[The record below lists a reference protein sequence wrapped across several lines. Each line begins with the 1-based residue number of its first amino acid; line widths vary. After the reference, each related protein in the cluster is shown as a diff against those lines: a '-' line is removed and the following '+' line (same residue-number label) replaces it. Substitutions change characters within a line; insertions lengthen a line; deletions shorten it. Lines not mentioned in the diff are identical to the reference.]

1 MFLLLLSITSSTF
14 AGSATWQANPTSG
27 DWNTAANWT
36 PPTVPNGQSD
46 TATFAASNT
55 TGVSLS
61 ANTEVI
67 GIAFNAGASAFTIT
81 AGPTL
86 TLTVSG
92 AGIANN
98 SGVTQNFV
106 TTSDINGTQHGTIQ
120 FRNGATAGNGTHIT
134 DSGPEASDNPGG
146 ITQFF
151 DSSSAGNVGIDNTI
165 GSGGGFGGG
174 GTEFY
179 DNSTAG
185 NAGFF
190 NRGGLTFI
198 RFFENS
204 TAGNGGFFNGGTVS
218 FSDSSNAGNGTF
230 FNNNGTVNR
239 QPPAGSAQFADTSTA
254 GNGTFTNAGGETS
267 DGTPGSTGFAG
278 NSSAGNGTFTCE
290 PGNEGGDGGGV
301 GFSQASTA
309 ANATLI
315 ANGDS
320 NGDGGGRIYFF
331 NDSSGGQAR
340 VKVFGNGFLDIGGH
354 NAPGVSIGSIQG
366 SGLVFLGA
374 LNLTVGSNNR
384 STNFS
389 GLIQDGRPNQTG
401 SGGSL
406 SKVGTG
412 TLVLRNS
419 NAYTGGTTIN
429 GGKLVVNNESGSG
442 TGSGP
447 LQVNAGRLGGSGMIA
462 GDVTVGDGSGRGAI
476 LSPGESARKRGT
488 LTTQSTLTLKSDA
501 IYKFNLNSD
510 TAKSDSVVSNGVT
523 IHSGAQFTF
532 TDVAHGT
539 LPIGTVF
546 TVIDNTSGNS
556 ITGTFSN
563 LPDGS
568 TFSSHGN
575 TYQVNYEGG
584 DGNDLTLTVV
594 P

>member
-1 MFLLLLSITSSTF
+1 MLGADCPLNLPCTRSIC
-14 AGSATWQANPTSG
+14 
-27 DWNTAANWT
+27 
-36 PPTVPNGQSD
+36 D
-46 TATFAASNT
+46 TASETHH
-55 TGVSLS
+55 SLKS
-61 ANTEVI
+61 PAW
-67 GIAFNAGASAFTIT
+67 
-81 AGPTL
+81 
-86 TLTVSG
+86 
-92 AGIANN
+92 
-98 SGVTQNFV
+98 
-106 TTSDINGTQHGTIQ
+106 
-120 FRNGATAGNGTHIT
+120 
-134 DSGPEASDNPGG
+134 GG
-146 ITQFF
+146 
-151 DSSSAGNVGIDNTI
+151 
-165 GSGGGFGGG
+165 
-174 GTEFY
+174 
-179 DNSTAG
+179 
-185 NAGFF
+185 
-190 NRGGLTFI
+190 
-198 RFFENS
+198 
-204 TAGNGGFFNGGTVS
+204 
-218 FSDSSNAGNGTF
+218 
-230 FNNNGTVNR
+230 
-239 QPPAGSAQFADTSTA
+239 
-254 GNGTFTNAGGETS
+254 
-267 DGTPGSTGFAG
+267 
-278 NSSAGNGTFTCE
+278 
-290 PGNEGGDGGGV
+290 
-301 GFSQASTA
+301 
-309 ANATLI
+309 
-315 ANGDS
+315 S
-320 NGDGGGRIYFF
+320 NGDGGGRIYFLS
-331 NDSSGGQAR
+331 DSSGGQAR